1 MDELAV
7 DDPRRAGRRGRAVGA
22 GSDVTDRLYWPSWFL
37 AALLTGIVGGFM
49 LGHALILA
57 RFLDWLLLSGV
68 PALSQAYPTFRGSAG
83 QSGLDAYYAVAGL
96 QVIGTSAFLLLSL
109 ATRRHRAAAFV
120 AGIAGA
126 LWIAIHYASG
136 FGALEGSVLRGA
148 GPLSRD
154 VADRFVGWNVPIH
167 IFHAVT
173 LAVALGALLSVPLA
187 ALRRR
192 G

>member
-1 MDELAV
+1 
-7 DDPRRAGRRGRAVGA
+7 
-22 GSDVTDRLYWPSWFL
+22 
-37 AALLTGIVGGFM
+37 M

-83 QSGLDAYYAVAGL
+83 RAGLDAYYAVVGL
-96 QVIGTSAFLLLSL
+96 QVVGTSAFLLLSL
-109 ATRRHRAAAFV
+109 TTRRHRPAALV
-120 AGIAGA
+120 AGVAGV
-126 LWIAIHYASG
+126 LWIAIHYGSG
-136 FGALEGSVLRGA
+136 FGTLEASVVRGA
-148 GPLSRD
+148 GTVPQEI
-154 VADRFVGWNVPIH
+154 AGRFVGWNVPIH

>member
-1 MDELAV
+1 M
-7 DDPRRAGRRGRAVGA
+7 
-22 GSDVTDRLYWPSWFL
+22 TDRLYWPSWFF

-68 PALSQAYPTFRGSAG
+68 PALGQAYPAFRGSAG
-83 QSGLDAYYAVAGL
+83 RSGLDTYYAVAGL
-96 QVIGTSAFLLLSL
+96 QVIGTSAFLLVSL
-109 ATRRHRAAAFV
+109 ATRRHRAAALV
-120 AGIAGA
+120 AGVAGA
-126 LWIAIHYASG
+126 LWIAIHYTSG
-136 FGALEGSVLRGA
+136 FGALEASVLRGA
-148 GPLSRD
+148 GPVSQD
-154 VADRFVGWNVPIH
+154 VAGRFVGWNVPIH
-167 IFHAVT
+167 VFHAVT